1 MWRGFAFFNMAPRRN
16 NSSWSPTTGLAG
28 PDCVYKRSC
37 VFPKLTQPKKHP
49 YYPQTT
55 RIFPPR
61 VPVLHGQ
68 NLPINGYVCLFAWW
82 VMVRSWVGL
91 FAFKGCFHEDS
102 NRTPKKNT
110 MFNIKKQCASM
121 AKLRVRVYG
130 VFLCHVVYLT
140 QSESSLSAHLIQR
153 SSNSCHLSSS
163 NGFLVIVRPRVVVN
177 SSLKDSTIWGFQ

>member
-1 MWRGFAFFNMAPRRN
+1 
-16 NSSWSPTTGLAG
+16 
-28 PDCVYKRSC
+28 
-37 VFPKLTQPKKHP
+37 
-49 YYPQTT
+49 
-55 RIFPPR
+55 
-61 VPVLHGQ
+61 
-68 NLPINGYVCLFAWW
+68 
-82 VMVRSWVGL
+82 
-91 FAFKGCFHEDS
+91 
-102 NRTPKKNT
+102 
-110 MFNIKKQCASM
+110 M